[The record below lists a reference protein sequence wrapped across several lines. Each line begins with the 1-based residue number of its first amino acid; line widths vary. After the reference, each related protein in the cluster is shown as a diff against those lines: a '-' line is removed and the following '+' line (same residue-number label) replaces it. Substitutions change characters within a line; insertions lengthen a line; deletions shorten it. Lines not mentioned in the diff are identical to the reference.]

1 MGYKLYKKLTKVNYT
16 HMSNK
21 KNEYIVIHYTGNT
34 TDTALA
40 NARYFETVNRDAS
53 ANYFVDQTT
62 VYQCVLDSDKA
73 WHVGVNYGNHTLFG
87 KCTNS
92 NSIGIEMC
100 SNKKK
105 IAKGTYNNTVAL
117 TKKLMKKYNIP
128 ASRVVRHYDVC
139 NKVCPGWSGWTRKND
154 KIWKQFKKDIQSTT
168 SVSSSTTSSKND
180 SVISNKY
187 TYDKFMSDLK
197 VTLGL
202 KQPAGKQKV
211 FKNTITI
218 STTKNNKHKAILPVK
233 KYLNSLGYTCG
244 TSNAV
249 AGSNFDTAVKA
260 FQKDKKLCI
269 DGEITAKKDTWKAL
283 LKIK

>member
-21 KNEYIVIHYTGNT
+21 KNEYIVIHYTGNA

-40 NARYFETVNRDAS
+40 NARYFETVNRGAS

-105 IAKGTYNNTVAL
+105 IAQDTYKNTVAL

-154 KIWKQFKKDIQSTT
+154 KIWKQFKNDIQATA
-168 SVSSSTTSSKND
+168 SVSSSTVTKKPSS
-180 SVISNKY
+180 ISNEY
-187 TYDKFMSDLK
+187 TYTKFLSDLR
-197 VTLGL
+197 TILGL
-202 KQPAGKQKV
+202 KSNASKKTILS
-211 FKNTITI
+211 KTITV
-218 STTKNNKHKAILPVK
+218 SENKNNTHKVVK
-233 KYLNSLGYTCG
+233 PIQKYLNTLGYSCG
-244 TSNAV
+244 TADGI
-249 AGSNFDTAVKA
+249 AGSKFTVAVKA
-260 FQKDKKLCI
+260 FQKKNKCVQ
-269 DGEITAKKDTWKAL
+269 DGEITAKNSTWKAL

>member
-1 MGYKLYKKLTKVNYT
+1 MGYKLYKKLTKANYT

-21 KNEYIVIHYTGNT
+21 KNEYIVIHYTGNA

-40 NARYFETVNRDAS
+40 NARYFETVNRGAS
-53 ANYFVDQTT
+53 ANYFVDQTS

-100 SNKKK
+100 SNKNK
-105 IAKGTYNNTVAL
+105 IAQDTYKNTVDL

-154 KIWKQFKKDIQSTT
+154 KIWKQFKKDIQATA
-168 SVSSSTTSSKND
+168 SVSSSTVTKKPSS
-180 SVISNKY
+180 ISNEY
-187 TYDKFMSDLK
+187 TYTKFLSDLR
-197 VTLGL
+197 TILGL
-202 KQPAGKQKV
+202 KSNASKKTILS
-211 FKNTITI
+211 KTITV
-218 STTKNNKHKAILPVK
+218 SANKNNNHKVVK
-233 KYLNSLGYTCG
+233 PIQKYLNTLGYSCG
-244 TSNAV
+244 TADGI
-249 AGSNFDTAVKA
+249 AGSKFTVAVKA
-260 FQKDKKLCI
+260 FQKKNKCVQ
-269 DGEITAKKDTWKAL
+269 DGEITAKNSTWKAL

>member
-21 KNEYIVIHYTGNT
+21 KNEYIVIHYTGNA

-40 NARYFETVNRDAS
+40 NARYFETVNRGAS

-154 KIWKQFKKDIQSTT
+154 KIWKQFKKDIQATT
-168 SVSSSTTSSKND
+168 SVSSSTVTKKPSS
-180 SVISNKY
+180 ISNEY
-187 TYDKFMSDLK
+187 TYTKFLSDLR
-197 VTLGL
+197 TILGL
-202 KQPAGKQKV
+202 KSNASKKTILS
-211 FKNTITI
+211 KTITV
-218 STTKNNKHKAILPVK
+218 SANKNNTHKVVK
-233 KYLNSLGYTCG
+233 PIQKYLNALGYSCG
-244 TSNAV
+244 TADGI
-249 AGSNFDTAVKA
+249 AGSKFTSAAKA
-260 FQKDKKLCI
+260 FQKKHTCVQ
-269 DGEITAKKDTWKAL
+269 DGEITAKNSTWKAL

>member
-21 KNEYIVIHYTGNT
+21 KNEYIVIHYTGNA

-40 NARYFETVNRDAS
+40 NARYFETVNRGAS
-53 ANYFVDQTT
+53 ANYFVDQTS

-105 IAKGTYNNTVAL
+105 IAQNTYNNTVAL

-154 KIWKQFKKDIQSTT
+154 KIWKQFKKDIQATA
-168 SVSSSTTSSKND
+168 SVSSSTVTKKPSS
-180 SVISNKY
+180 ISNEY
-187 TYDKFMSDLK
+187 TYTKFLSDLR
-197 VTLGL
+197 TILGL
-202 KQPAGKQKV
+202 KSNASKKTILS
-211 FKNTITI
+211 KTITV
-218 STTKNNKHKAILPVK
+218 SANKNNNHKVVK
-233 KYLNSLGYTCG
+233 PIQKYLNTLGYSCG
-244 TSNAV
+244 TADGI
-249 AGSNFDTAVKA
+249 AGSKFTVAVKA
-260 FQKDKKLCI
+260 FQKKNKCVQ
-269 DGEITAKKDTWKAL
+269 DGEITAKNSTWKAL

>member
-21 KNEYIVIHYTGNT
+21 KNEYIVIHYTGNA

-40 NARYFETVNRDAS
+40 NARYFETVNRGAS

-154 KIWKQFKKDIQSTT
+154 KIWKQFKKDIQATT
-168 SVSSSTTSSKND
+168 SVSSSTVTKKPSS
-180 SVISNKY
+180 ISNEY
-187 TYDKFMSDLK
+187 TYTKFLSDLR
-197 VTLGL
+197 TILGL
-202 KQPAGKQKV
+202 KSNASKKTILS
-211 FKNTITI
+211 KTITV
-218 STTKNNKHKAILPVK
+218 SANKNNTHKVVK
-233 KYLNSLGYTCG
+233 PIQKYLNALGYSCG
-244 TSNAV
+244 TADGI
-249 AGSNFDTAVKA
+249 AGSKFTSAVKA
-260 FQKDKKLCI
+260 FQKKHTCVQ
-269 DGEITAKKDTWKAL
+269 DGEITAKNSTWKAL

>member
-21 KNEYIVIHYTGNT
+21 KNEYIVIHYTGNA

-40 NARYFETVNRDAS
+40 NARYFETVNRGAS
-53 ANYFVDQTT
+53 ANYFVDQAT

-105 IAKGTYNNTVAL
+105 IAQDTYKNTVAL

-139 NKVCPGWSGWTRKND
+139 NKVCPGWSGWTIKND
-154 KIWKQFKKDIQSTT
+154 KIWKQFKKDIQATA
-168 SVSSSTTSSKND
+168 SVSSSTVTKKPSS
-180 SVISNKY
+180 ISNEY
-187 TYDKFMSDLK
+187 TYTKFLSDLR
-197 VTLGL
+197 TILGL
-202 KQPAGKQKV
+202 KSNASKKTILS
-211 FKNTITI
+211 KTITV
-218 STTKNNKHKAILPVK
+218 SANKNNNHKVVK
-233 KYLNSLGYTCG
+233 PIQKYLNTLGYSCG
-244 TSNAV
+244 TADGI
-249 AGSNFDTAVKA
+249 AGSKFTVAVKA
-260 FQKDKKLCI
+260 FQKKNKCVQ
-269 DGEITAKKDTWKAL
+269 DGEITAKNSTWKAL

>member
-21 KNEYIVIHYTGNT
+21 KNEYIVIHYTGNA

-40 NARYFETVNRDAS
+40 NARYFDTVNRGAS
-53 ANYFVDQTT
+53 ANYFVDQTS

-105 IAKGTYNNTVAL
+105 IAQDTYNNTVAL

-154 KIWKQFKKDIQSTT
+154 KIWKQFKKDIQATA
-168 SVSSSTTSSKND
+168 SVSSSAVTKKPSS
-180 SVISNKY
+180 ISNEY
-187 TYDKFMSDLK
+187 TYTKFLSDLR
-197 VTLGL
+197 TILGL
-202 KQPAGKQKV
+202 KSNASKKTILS
-211 FKNTITI
+211 KTITV
-218 STTKNNKHKAILPVK
+218 SENKNNTHKVVK
-233 KYLNSLGYTCG
+233 PIQKYLNTLGYSCG
-244 TSNAV
+244 TADGI
-249 AGSNFDTAVKA
+249 AGSKFTVAVKA
-260 FQKDKKLCI
+260 FQKKNKCVQ
-269 DGEITAKKDTWKAL
+269 DGEITAKNSTWKAL

>member
-21 KNEYIVIHYTGNT
+21 KNEYIVIHYTGNV

-40 NARYFETVNRDAS
+40 NARYFETVNRGAS
-53 ANYFVDQTT
+53 ANYFVDQTS

-105 IAKGTYNNTVAL
+105 ISQDTYNNTVAL

-154 KIWKQFKKDIQSTT
+154 KIWKQFKKDIQATA
-168 SVSSSTTSSKND
+168 SVSSSTVTKKPSS
-180 SVISNKY
+180 ISNEY
-187 TYDKFMSDLK
+187 TYTKFLSDLR
-197 VTLGL
+197 TILGL
-202 KQPAGKQKV
+202 KSNASKKTILS
-211 FKNTITI
+211 KTITV
-218 STTKNNKHKAILPVK
+218 SENKNNTHKVVK
-233 KYLNSLGYTCG
+233 PIQKYLNTLGYSCG
-244 TSNAV
+244 TADGI
-249 AGSNFDTAVKA
+249 AGSKFTVAVKA
-260 FQKDKKLCI
+260 FQKKNKCVQ
-269 DGEITAKKDTWKAL
+269 DGEITAKNSTWKAL

>member
-21 KNEYIVIHYTGNT
+21 KNEYIVIHYTGNA

-40 NARYFETVNRDAS
+40 NARYFETVNRGAS

-105 IAKGTYNNTVAL
+105 IAQDTYKNTVAL

-154 KIWKQFKKDIQSTT
+154 KIWKQFKKDIQATA
-168 SVSSSTTSSKND
+168 SVSSSTVTKKPSS
-180 SVISNKY
+180 ISNEY
-187 TYDKFMSDLK
+187 TYTKFLSDLR
-197 VTLGL
+197 TILGL
-202 KQPAGKQKV
+202 KSNASKKTILS
-211 FKNTITI
+211 KTITV
-218 STTKNNKHKAILPVK
+218 SENKNNTHKVVK
-233 KYLNSLGYTCG
+233 PIQKYLNTLGYSCG
-244 TSNAV
+244 TADGI
-249 AGSNFDTAVKA
+249 AGSKFTVAVKA
-260 FQKDKKLCI
+260 FQKKNKCVQ
-269 DGEITAKKDTWKAL
+269 DGEITAKNSTWKAL

>member
-21 KNEYIVIHYTGNT
+21 KNEYIVIHYTGNA

-40 NARYFETVNRDAS
+40 NARYFETVNRGAS
-53 ANYFVDQTT
+53 ANYFVDQTS

-105 IAKGTYNNTVAL
+105 IAQDTYKNTVAL

-154 KIWKQFKKDIQSTT
+154 KIWKQFKKDIQATA
-168 SVSSSTTSSKND
+168 SVSSSTVTKKPSS
-180 SVISNKY
+180 ISNEY
-187 TYDKFMSDLK
+187 TYTKFLSDLRAI
-197 VTLGL
+197 LGL
-202 KQPAGKQKV
+202 KSNASKKTILS
-211 FKNTITI
+211 KTITV
-218 STTKNNKHKAILPVK
+218 SANKNNNHKVVK
-233 KYLNSLGYTCG
+233 PIQKYLNTLGYSCG
-244 TSNAV
+244 TADGI
-249 AGSNFDTAVKA
+249 AGSKFTVAVKA
-260 FQKDKKLCI
+260 FQKKNKCVQ
-269 DGEITAKKDTWKAL
+269 DGEITAKNSTWKAL

>member
-21 KNEYIVIHYTGNT
+21 KNEYIVIHYTGNA

-40 NARYFETVNRDAS
+40 NARYFETVNRGAS

-62 VYQCVLDSDKA
+62 AYQCVLDSDKA

-105 IAKGTYNNTVAL
+105 IAQDTYNNTVAL

-139 NKVCPGWSGWTRKND
+139 NKVCPGWSGWTSKND
-154 KIWKQFKKDIQSTT
+154 KIWKQFKNDIQETT
-168 SVSSSTTSSKND
+168 SVSSSTVATKPSS
-180 SVISNKY
+180 ISNEY
-187 TYDKFMSDLK
+187 TYTKFLSDLR
-197 VTLGL
+197 TILGL
-202 KQPAGKQKV
+202 KSNASKKTILS
-211 FKNTITI
+211 KTITV
-218 STTKNNKHKAILPVK
+218 SANKNNNHKVVK
-233 KYLNSLGYTCG
+233 PIQKYLNTLGYSCG
-244 TSNAV
+244 TADGI
-249 AGSNFDTAVKA
+249 AGSKFTVAVKA
-260 FQKDKKLCI
+260 FQKKNKCVQ
-269 DGEITAKKDTWKAL
+269 DGEITAKNSTWKAL

>member
-21 KNEYIVIHYTGNT
+21 KNEYIVIHYTGNA

-40 NARYFETVNRDAS
+40 NARYFETVNRGAS
-53 ANYFVDQTT
+53 ANYFVDQTS

-105 IAKGTYNNTVAL
+105 IAQDTYKNTVAL

-139 NKVCPGWSGWTRKND
+139 NKVCPGWSGWTSKND
-154 KIWKQFKKDIQSTT
+154 KIWKQFKKDIQETT
-168 SVSSSTTSSKND
+168 SVSSSTVATKPSS
-180 SVISNKY
+180 ISNEY
-187 TYDKFMSDLK
+187 TYTKFLSDLR
-197 VTLGL
+197 TILGL
-202 KQPAGKQKV
+202 KSNASKKTILS
-211 FKNTITI
+211 KTITV
-218 STTKNNKHKAILPVK
+218 SANKNNNHKVVK
-233 KYLNSLGYTCG
+233 PIQKYLNTLGYSCG
-244 TSNAV
+244 TADGI
-249 AGSNFDTAVKA
+249 AGSKFTVAVKA
-260 FQKDKKLCI
+260 FQKKNKCVQ
-269 DGEITAKKDTWKAL
+269 DGEITAKNSTWKAL

>member
-21 KNEYIVIHYTGNT
+21 KNEYIVIHYTGNA

-40 NARYFETVNRDAS
+40 NARYFETVNRGAS
-53 ANYFVDQTT
+53 ANYFVDQTS

-105 IAKGTYNNTVAL
+105 IAQDTYNNTVAL

-139 NKVCPGWSGWTRKND
+139 NKVCPGWSGWTIKND
-154 KIWKQFKKDIQSTT
+154 KIWKQFKKDIQATA
-168 SVSSSTTSSKND
+168 SVSSSTVTKKPSS
-180 SVISNKY
+180 ISNEY
-187 TYDKFMSDLK
+187 TYTKFLSDLR
-197 VTLGL
+197 TILGL
-202 KQPAGKQKV
+202 KSNASKKTILS
-211 FKNTITI
+211 KTITV
-218 STTKNNKHKAILPVK
+218 SANKNNNHKVVK
-233 KYLNSLGYTCG
+233 PIQKYLNTLGYSCG
-244 TSNAV
+244 TADGI
-249 AGSNFDTAVKA
+249 AGSKFTVAVKA
-260 FQKDKKLCI
+260 FQKKNKCVQ
-269 DGEITAKKDTWKAL
+269 DGEITAKNSTWKAL

>member
-21 KNEYIVIHYTGNT
+21 KNEYIVIHYTGNA

-40 NARYFETVNRDAS
+40 NARYFETVNRGAS
-53 ANYFVDQTT
+53 ANYFVDQTS

-100 SNKKK
+100 SNKNK
-105 IAKGTYNNTVAL
+105 IAQDTYKNTVDL

-154 KIWKQFKKDIQSTT
+154 KIWKQFKKDIQATA
-168 SVSSSTTSSKND
+168 SVSSSTVTKKPSS
-180 SVISNKY
+180 ISNEY
-187 TYDKFMSDLK
+187 TYTKFLSDLR
-197 VTLGL
+197 TILGL
-202 KQPAGKQKV
+202 KSNASKKTILS
-211 FKNTITI
+211 KTITV
-218 STTKNNKHKAILPVK
+218 SANKNNNHKVVK
-233 KYLNSLGYTCG
+233 PIQKYLNTLGYSCG
-244 TSNAV
+244 TADGI
-249 AGSNFDTAVKA
+249 AGSKFTVAVKA
-260 FQKDKKLCI
+260 FQKKNKCVQ
-269 DGEITAKKDTWKAL
+269 DGEITAKNSTWKAL

>member
-21 KNEYIVIHYTGNT
+21 KNEYIVIHYTGNA

-40 NARYFETVNRDAS
+40 NARYFETVNRGAS
-53 ANYFVDQTT
+53 ANYFVDQTS

-105 IAKGTYNNTVAL
+105 IAQDTYNNTVAL

-154 KIWKQFKKDIQSTT
+154 KIWKQFKKDIQATT
-168 SVSSSTTSSKND
+168 SVSSSTVTKKPSS
-180 SVISNKY
+180 ISNEY
-187 TYDKFMSDLK
+187 TYTKFLSDLR
-197 VTLGL
+197 TILGL
-202 KQPAGKQKV
+202 KSNASKKTILS
-211 FKNTITI
+211 KTITV
-218 STTKNNKHKAILPVK
+218 SENKNNTHKVVK
-233 KYLNSLGYTCG
+233 PIQKYLNTLGYSCG
-244 TSNAV
+244 TADGI
-249 AGSNFDTAVKA
+249 AGSKFTVAVKA
-260 FQKDKKLCI
+260 FQKKNKCVQ
-269 DGEITAKKDTWKAL
+269 DGEITAKNSTWKAL

>member
-21 KNEYIVIHYTGNT
+21 KNEYIVIHYTGNA

-40 NARYFETVNRDAS
+40 NARYFETVNRGAS

-105 IAKGTYNNTVAL
+105 IAQDTYKNTVAL

-154 KIWKQFKKDIQSTT
+154 KIWKQFKKDIQATT
-168 SVSSSTTSSKND
+168 SVSSSTVTKKPSS
-180 SVISNKY
+180 ISNEY
-187 TYDKFMSDLK
+187 TYTKFLSDLR
-197 VTLGL
+197 TILGL
-202 KQPAGKQKV
+202 KSNASKKTILS
-211 FKNTITI
+211 KTITV
-218 STTKNNKHKAILPVK
+218 SANKNNTHKVVK
-233 KYLNSLGYTCG
+233 PIQKYLNALGYSCG
-244 TSNAV
+244 TADGI
-249 AGSNFDTAVKA
+249 AGSKFTSAVKA
-260 FQKDKKLCI
+260 FQKKHTCVQ
-269 DGEITAKKDTWKAL
+269 DGEITAKNSTWKAL

>member
-1 MGYKLYKKLTKVNYT
+1 MGYKLYKKITKVNYT

-21 KNEYIVIHYTGNT
+21 KNEYIVIHYTGNA

-40 NARYFETVNRDAS
+40 NARYFETVNRGAS

-154 KIWKQFKKDIQSTT
+154 KIWKQFKKDIQAIT
-168 SVSSSTTSSKND
+168 SVSSSTVTKKPSS
-180 SVISNKY
+180 ISNEY
-187 TYDKFMSDLK
+187 TYTKFLSDLR
-197 VTLGL
+197 TILGL
-202 KQPAGKQKV
+202 KSNASKKTILS
-211 FKNTITI
+211 KTITV
-218 STTKNNKHKAILPVK
+218 SANKNNTHKVVK
-233 KYLNSLGYTCG
+233 PIQKYLNALGYSCG
-244 TSNAV
+244 TADGI
-249 AGSNFDTAVKA
+249 AGSKFTSAVKA
-260 FQKDKKLCI
+260 FQKKHKCAQ
-269 DGEITAKKDTWKAL
+269 DGEITAKNSTWKAL

>member
-21 KNEYIVIHYTGNT
+21 KNEYIAIHYTGNA
-34 TDTALA
+34 TDIPLA
-40 NARYFETVNRDAS
+40 NARYFETVNRGAS
-53 ANYFVDQTT
+53 ANYFVDQTS

-105 IAKGTYNNTVAL
+105 IAQDTYNNTVAL

-154 KIWKQFKKDIQSTT
+154 KIWKKFKKDIQATA
-168 SVSSSTTSSKND
+168 SVSSSTVTKKPSS
-180 SVISNKY
+180 ISNEY
-187 TYDKFMSDLK
+187 TYTKFLSDLR
-197 VTLGL
+197 TILGL
-202 KQPAGKQKV
+202 KSNASKKTILS
-211 FKNTITI
+211 KTITV
-218 STTKNNKHKAILPVK
+218 SENKNNTHKVVK
-233 KYLNSLGYTCG
+233 PIQKYLNTLGYSCG
-244 TSNAV
+244 TADGI
-249 AGSNFDTAVKA
+249 AGSKFTVAVKA
-260 FQKDKKLCI
+260 FQKKNKCVQ
-269 DGEITAKKDTWKAL
+269 DGEITAKNSTWKAL

>member
-21 KNEYIVIHYTGNT
+21 KNEYIVIHYTGNA

-40 NARYFETVNRDAS
+40 NARYFETVNRGAS

-105 IAKGTYNNTVAL
+105 IAQDTYKNTVAL

-139 NKVCPGWSGWTRKND
+139 NKVCPGWSGWTIKND
-154 KIWKQFKKDIQSTT
+154 KIWKQFKKDIQATA
-168 SVSSSTTSSKND
+168 SVSSSTVTKKPSS
-180 SVISNKY
+180 ISNEY
-187 TYDKFMSDLK
+187 TYTKFLSDLR
-197 VTLGL
+197 TILGL
-202 KQPAGKQKV
+202 KSNASKKTILS
-211 FKNTITI
+211 KTITV
-218 STTKNNKHKAILPVK
+218 SANKNNNHKVVK
-233 KYLNSLGYTCG
+233 PIQKYLNTLGYSCG
-244 TSNAV
+244 TADGI
-249 AGSNFDTAVKA
+249 AGSKFTVAVKA
-260 FQKDKKLCI
+260 FQKKNKCVQ
-269 DGEITAKKDTWKAL
+269 DGEITAKNSTWKAL

>member
-21 KNEYIVIHYTGNT
+21 KNEYIVIHYTGNA

-40 NARYFETVNRDAS
+40 NARYFETVNRGAS

-105 IAKGTYNNTVAL
+105 IAQDTYKNTVAL

-139 NKVCPGWSGWTRKND
+139 NKVCPGWSGWTSKND
-154 KIWKQFKKDIQSTT
+154 KIWKQFKKDIQETT
-168 SVSSSTTSSKND
+168 SVSSSTVTKKPSS
-180 SVISNKY
+180 ISNEY
-187 TYDKFMSDLK
+187 TYTKFLSDLR
-197 VTLGL
+197 TILGL
-202 KQPAGKQKV
+202 KSNASKKTILS
-211 FKNTITI
+211 KTITV
-218 STTKNNKHKAILPVK
+218 SANKNNNHKVVK
-233 KYLNSLGYTCG
+233 PIQKYLNTLGYSCG
-244 TSNAV
+244 TADGI
-249 AGSNFDTAVKA
+249 AGSKFTVAVKA
-260 FQKDKKLCI
+260 FQKKNKCVQ
-269 DGEITAKKDTWKAL
+269 DGEITAKNSTWKAL

>member
-21 KNEYIVIHYTGNT
+21 KNEYIVIHYTGNA

-40 NARYFETVNRDAS
+40 NARYFETVNRGAS
-53 ANYFVDQTT
+53 ANYFVDQAT

-105 IAKGTYNNTVAL
+105 IAQDTYKNTVAL

-139 NKVCPGWSGWTRKND
+139 NKVCPGWSGWTIKND
-154 KIWKQFKKDIQSTT
+154 KIWKQFKKDIQATV
-168 SVSSSTTSSKND
+168 SVSSSTVTKKPSS
-180 SVISNKY
+180 ISNKY
-187 TYDKFMSDLK
+187 TYTKFLSDLR
-197 VTLGL
+197 TILGL
-202 KQPAGKQKV
+202 KSNASKKTILS
-211 FKNTITI
+211 KTITV
-218 STTKNNKHKAILPVK
+218 SANKNNNHKVVK
-233 KYLNSLGYTCG
+233 PIQKYLNTLGYSCG
-244 TSNAV
+244 TADGI
-249 AGSNFDTAVKA
+249 AGSKFTVAVKA
-260 FQKDKKLCI
+260 FQKKNKCVQ
-269 DGEITAKKDTWKAL
+269 DGEITAKNSTWKAL

>member
-21 KNEYIVIHYTGNT
+21 KNEYIVIHYTGNA

-40 NARYFETVNRDAS
+40 NARYFETVNRGAS

-105 IAKGTYNNTVAL
+105 IAQDTYKNTVAL

-139 NKVCPGWSGWTRKND
+139 NKVCPGWSGWTIKND
-154 KIWKQFKKDIQSTT
+154 KIWKQFKKDIQATA
-168 SVSSSTTSSKND
+168 SVSSSTVTKKPSS
-180 SVISNKY
+180 ISNEY
-187 TYDKFMSDLK
+187 TYTKFLSDLR
-197 VTLGL
+197 TILGL
-202 KQPAGKQKV
+202 KSNASKKTILS
-211 FKNTITI
+211 KTITV
-218 STTKNNKHKAILPVK
+218 SENKNNTHKVVK
-233 KYLNSLGYTCG
+233 PIQKYLNTLGYSCG
-244 TSNAV
+244 TADGI
-249 AGSNFDTAVKA
+249 AGSKFTVAVKA
-260 FQKDKKLCI
+260 FQKKNKCVQ
-269 DGEITAKKDTWKAL
+269 DGEITAKNSTWKAL

>member
-21 KNEYIVIHYTGNT
+21 KNEYIVIHYTGNA

-40 NARYFETVNRDAS
+40 NARYFETVNRGAS

-154 KIWKQFKKDIQSTT
+154 KIWKQFKKDIQATT
-168 SVSSSTTSSKND
+168 SVSSSTVTKKPSS
-180 SVISNKY
+180 ISNEY
-187 TYDKFMSDLK
+187 TYTKFLSDLR
-197 VTLGL
+197 TILGL
-202 KQPAGKQKV
+202 KSNASKKTILS
-211 FKNTITI
+211 KTITV
-218 STTKNNKHKAILPVK
+218 SANKNNTHKVVK
-233 KYLNSLGYTCG
+233 PIQKYLNALGYSCG
-244 TSNAV
+244 TADGI
-249 AGSNFDTAVKA
+249 AGSKFTFAVKA
-260 FQKDKKLCI
+260 FQKKHKCVQ
-269 DGEITAKKDTWKAL
+269 DGEITAKNSTWKSL

>member
-21 KNEYIVIHYTGNT
+21 KNEYIVIHYTGNA

-40 NARYFETVNRDAS
+40 NARYFETVNRGAS

-105 IAKGTYNNTVAL
+105 IAQDTYKNTVAL

-139 NKVCPGWSGWTRKND
+139 NKVCPGWSGWTIKND
-154 KIWKQFKKDIQSTT
+154 KIWKQFKKDIQATV
-168 SVSSSTTSSKND
+168 SVSSSTVTKKPSS
-180 SVISNKY
+180 ISNEY
-187 TYDKFMSDLK
+187 TYTKFLSDLR
-197 VTLGL
+197 TILGL
-202 KQPAGKQKV
+202 KSNASKKTILS
-211 FKNTITI
+211 KTITV
-218 STTKNNKHKAILPVK
+218 SANKNNNHKVVK
-233 KYLNSLGYTCG
+233 PIQKYLNTLGYSCG
-244 TSNAV
+244 TADGI
-249 AGSNFDTAVKA
+249 AGSKFTVAVKA
-260 FQKDKKLCI
+260 FQKKNKCVQ
-269 DGEITAKKDTWKAL
+269 DGEITAKNSTWKAL

>member
-21 KNEYIVIHYTGNT
+21 KNEYIVIHYTGNA

-40 NARYFETVNRDAS
+40 NARYFETVNRGAS

-62 VYQCVLDSDKA
+62 AYQCVLDSDKA

-105 IAKGTYNNTVAL
+105 IAQDTYKNTVAL

-154 KIWKQFKKDIQSTT
+154 KIWKQFKKDIQATA
-168 SVSSSTTSSKND
+168 SVSSSTVTKKPSS
-180 SVISNKY
+180 ISNEY
-187 TYDKFMSDLK
+187 TYTKFLSDLR
-197 VTLGL
+197 TILGL
-202 KQPAGKQKV
+202 KSNASKKTILS
-211 FKNTITI
+211 KTITV
-218 STTKNNKHKAILPVK
+218 SANKNNNHKVVK
-233 KYLNSLGYTCG
+233 PIQKYLNTLGYSCG
-244 TSNAV
+244 TADGI
-249 AGSNFDTAVKA
+249 AGSKFTVAVKA
-260 FQKDKKLCI
+260 FQKKNKCVQ
-269 DGEITAKKDTWKAL
+269 DGEITAKNSTWKAL

>member
-21 KNEYIVIHYTGNT
+21 KNEYIVIHYTGNA

-40 NARYFETVNRDAS
+40 NARYFETVNRGAS

-105 IAKGTYNNTVAL
+105 IAQDTYKNTVAL

-139 NKVCPGWSGWTRKND
+139 NKVCPGWSGWTIKND
-154 KIWKQFKKDIQSTT
+154 KIWKQFKKDIQATA
-168 SVSSSTTSSKND
+168 SVSSSTDTKKPSS
-180 SVISNKY
+180 ISNEY
-187 TYDKFMSDLK
+187 TYTKFLSDLR
-197 VTLGL
+197 TILGL
-202 KQPAGKQKV
+202 KSNASKKTILS
-211 FKNTITI
+211 KTITV
-218 STTKNNKHKAILPVK
+218 SANKNNNHKVVK
-233 KYLNSLGYTCG
+233 PIQKYLNTLGYSCG
-244 TSNAV
+244 TADGI
-249 AGSNFDTAVKA
+249 AGSKFTVAVKA
-260 FQKDKKLCI
+260 FQKKNKCVQ
-269 DGEITAKKDTWKAL
+269 DGEITAKNSTWKAL

>member
-21 KNEYIVIHYTGNT
+21 KNEYIVIHYTGNA

-40 NARYFETVNRDAS
+40 NARYFETVNRGAS
-53 ANYFVDQTT
+53 ANYFVDQTS

-105 IAKGTYNNTVAL
+105 IAQDTYNNTVAL

-154 KIWKQFKKDIQSTT
+154 KIWKQFKKDIQATA
-168 SVSSSTTSSKND
+168 SVSSSTVTKKPSS
-180 SVISNKY
+180 ISNEY
-187 TYDKFMSDLK
+187 TYTKFLSDLR
-197 VTLGL
+197 TILGL
-202 KQPAGKQKV
+202 KSNASKKTILS
-211 FKNTITI
+211 KTITV
-218 STTKNNKHKAILPVK
+218 SANKNNNHKVVK
-233 KYLNSLGYTCG
+233 PIQKYLNTLGYSCG
-244 TSNAV
+244 TADGI
-249 AGSNFDTAVKA
+249 AGSKFTVAVKA
-260 FQKDKKLCI
+260 FQKKNKCVH
-269 DGEITAKKDTWKAL
+269 DGEITAKNSTWKAL

>member
-21 KNEYIVIHYTGNT
+21 KNEYIVIHYTGNA

-40 NARYFETVNRDAS
+40 NARYFETVNRGAS
-53 ANYFVDQTT
+53 ANYFVDQTS

-105 IAKGTYNNTVAL
+105 IAQDTYKNTVAL

-154 KIWKQFKKDIQSTT
+154 KIWKQFKKDIQATA
-168 SVSSSTTSSKND
+168 SVSSSTVTKKLSS
-180 SVISNKY
+180 ISNEY
-187 TYDKFMSDLK
+187 TYTKFLSDLR
-197 VTLGL
+197 TILGL
-202 KQPAGKQKV
+202 KSNASKKTILS
-211 FKNTITI
+211 KTITV
-218 STTKNNKHKAILPVK
+218 SENKNNTHKVVK
-233 KYLNSLGYTCG
+233 PIQKYLNTLGYSCG
-244 TSNAV
+244 TADGI
-249 AGSNFDTAVKA
+249 AGSKFTVAVKA
-260 FQKDKKLCI
+260 FQKKNKCVQ
-269 DGEITAKKDTWKAL
+269 DGEITAKNSTWKAL

>member
-21 KNEYIVIHYTGNT
+21 KNEYIVIHYTGNA

-40 NARYFETVNRDAS
+40 NARYFETVNRGAS
-53 ANYFVDQTT
+53 ANYFVDQTS

-105 IAKGTYNNTVAL
+105 IAQDTYKNTVAL

-139 NKVCPGWSGWTRKND
+139 NKVCPGWSGWTIKND
-154 KIWKQFKKDIQSTT
+154 KIWKQFKKDIQATA
-168 SVSSSTTSSKND
+168 SVSSSTVTKKPSS
-180 SVISNKY
+180 ISNEY
-187 TYDKFMSDLK
+187 TYTKFLSDLR
-197 VTLGL
+197 TILGL
-202 KQPAGKQKV
+202 KSNASKKTILS
-211 FKNTITI
+211 KTITV
-218 STTKNNKHKAILPVK
+218 SENKNNTHKVVK
-233 KYLNSLGYTCG
+233 PIQKYLNTLGYSCG
-244 TSNAV
+244 TADGI
-249 AGSNFDTAVKA
+249 AGSKFTVAVKA
-260 FQKDKKLCI
+260 FQKKNKCVQ
-269 DGEITAKKDTWKAL
+269 DGEITAKNSTWKAL

>member
-21 KNEYIVIHYTGNT
+21 KNEYIVIHYTGNA

-40 NARYFETVNRDAS
+40 NARYFETVNRGAS
-53 ANYFVDQTT
+53 ANYFVDQAT

-105 IAKGTYNNTVAL
+105 IAQDTYKNTVAL

-139 NKVCPGWSGWTRKND
+139 NKVCPGWSGWTIKND
-154 KIWKQFKKDIQSTT
+154 KIWKQFKKDIQATV
-168 SVSSSTTSSKND
+168 SVSSSTVTKKPSS
-180 SVISNKY
+180 ISNEY
-187 TYDKFMSDLK
+187 TYTKFLSDLR
-197 VTLGL
+197 TILGL
-202 KQPAGKQKV
+202 KSNASKKTILS
-211 FKNTITI
+211 KTITV
-218 STTKNNKHKAILPVK
+218 SANKNNNHKVVK
-233 KYLNSLGYTCG
+233 PIQKYLNTLGYSCG
-244 TSNAV
+244 TADGI
-249 AGSNFDTAVKA
+249 AGSKFTVAVKA
-260 FQKDKKLCI
+260 FQKKNKCVQ
-269 DGEITAKKDTWKAL
+269 DGEITAKNSTWKAL

>member
-21 KNEYIVIHYTGNT
+21 KNEYIVIHYTGNA

-40 NARYFETVNRDAS
+40 NARYFETVNRGAS
-53 ANYFVDQTT
+53 ANYFVDQTS

-105 IAKGTYNNTVAL
+105 IAQDTYKNTVAL

-154 KIWKQFKKDIQSTT
+154 KIWKQFKKDIQATS
-168 SVSSSTTSSKND
+168 SVSSSTVTKKPSS
-180 SVISNKY
+180 ISNEY
-187 TYDKFMSDLK
+187 TYTKFLSDLR
-197 VTLGL
+197 TILGL
-202 KQPAGKQKV
+202 KSNASKKTILS
-211 FKNTITI
+211 KTITV
-218 STTKNNKHKAILPVK
+218 SENKNNTHKVVK
-233 KYLNSLGYTCG
+233 PIQKYLNTLGYSCG
-244 TSNAV
+244 TADGI
-249 AGSNFDTAVKA
+249 AGSKFTVAVKA
-260 FQKDKKLCI
+260 FQKKNKCVQ
-269 DGEITAKKDTWKAL
+269 DGEITAKNSTWKAL

>member
-21 KNEYIVIHYTGNT
+21 KNEYIVIHYTGNA

-40 NARYFETVNRDAS
+40 NARYFETVNRGAS
-53 ANYFVDQTT
+53 ANYFVDQTS

-105 IAKGTYNNTVAL
+105 IAQDTYKNTVAL

-154 KIWKQFKKDIQSTT
+154 KIWKQFKKDIQATA
-168 SVSSSTTSSKND
+168 SVSSSTVTKKPSS
-180 SVISNKY
+180 ISNEY
-187 TYDKFMSDLK
+187 TYTKFLSDLR
-197 VTLGL
+197 TILGL
-202 KQPAGKQKV
+202 KSNASKKTILS
-211 FKNTITI
+211 KTITV
-218 STTKNNKHKAILPVK
+218 SENKNNTHKVVK
-233 KYLNSLGYTCG
+233 PIQKYLNTLGYSCG
-244 TSNAV
+244 TADGI
-249 AGSNFDTAVKA
+249 AGSKFTVAVKA
-260 FQKDKKLCI
+260 FQKKNKCVQ
-269 DGEITAKKDTWKAL
+269 DGEITAKNSTWKAL

>member
-21 KNEYIVIHYTGNT
+21 KNEYIVIHYTGNA

-40 NARYFETVNRDAS
+40 NARYFETVNRGAS
-53 ANYFVDQTT
+53 ANYFVDQTS

-105 IAKGTYNNTVAL
+105 IAQDTYKNTVAL

-139 NKVCPGWSGWTRKND
+139 NKVCPGWSGWTIKND
-154 KIWKQFKKDIQSTT
+154 KIWKQFKKDIQATA
-168 SVSSSTTSSKND
+168 SVSSSTVTKKPSS
-180 SVISNKY
+180 ISNEY
-187 TYDKFMSDLK
+187 TYTKFLSDLR
-197 VTLGL
+197 TILGL
-202 KQPAGKQKV
+202 KSNASKKTILS
-211 FKNTITI
+211 KTITV
-218 STTKNNKHKAILPVK
+218 SANKNNNHKVVK
-233 KYLNSLGYTCG
+233 PIQKYLNTLGYSCG
-244 TSNAV
+244 TADGI
-249 AGSNFDTAVKA
+249 AGSKFTVAVKA
-260 FQKDKKLCI
+260 FQKKNKCVQ
-269 DGEITAKKDTWKAL
+269 DGEITAKNSTWKAL